1 MALLA
6 GFGSA
11 GEEERG
17 APIWGQRVPLSPGSG
32 PPLSSSLIPFVWF
45 PLLLFFPGQ
54 LFFARKEPAL
64 GCSLGGCGGLPYH
77 DALSSRIPEDRCP
90 KSPLCHPVVRQ
101 LPNLRLCSSDSGRP
115 SPLSIIGGKDSGFEI
130 RDVSSN
136 MAGRCFPPEGLGFLS
151 RTAWPMLRL
160 AGLGT

>member
-1 MALLA
+1 MLIATEWLCWQALGVQEKRKGVLPSGDR
-6 GFGSA
+6 GF
-11 GEEERG
+11 
-17 APIWGQRVPLSPGSG
+17 LSPGSG

-101 LPNLRLCSSDSGRP
+101 LPNLRLWSSDSGRP

-130 RDVSSN
+130 RE
-136 MAGRCFPPEGLGFLS
+136 M
-151 RTAWPMLRL
+151 
-160 AGLGT
+160 